1 MATFRLEIRQ
11 DNSAFGDDVG
21 METARILRELAD
33 KIYELNVP
41 SGFLF
46 AANGARVGE
55 YGTEE

>member
-1 MATFRLEIRQ
+1 MAVFRLEIRQ
-11 DNSAFGDDVG
+11 DNSAFDDVG

-33 KIYELNVP
+33 KIYELNAP

-46 AANGARVGE
+46 DANGARVGE